1 MKLRTRASL
10 AGASLL
16 VLASVA
22 PAYAQES
29 SGSSVLDEVVV
40 TAQKRV
46 QNLQDV
52 PIAVTAITA
61 EGLRS
66 NRIRN
71 VLDLNALVPNLRAAP
86 SAGGS
91 TLPSFTLRG
100 IQSTGA
106 IPGAEKQV
114 GMYIDGVYVGVAAG
128 SIFDLAYI
136 DQIEVMRGPQG
147 TLFGQNSTAGA
158 ISIHTPD
165 PTGEFGAKVD
175 FTYGNYDQL
184 RTGVQLNL
192 PTMGSFSASLAYMH
206 SERRGDIRNL
216 GAGTTWDFRS
226 SPQSGY
232 GLQTSPKWL
241 GNDNVEAV
249 SAALRFD
256 PTDSFSATYKFYWV
270 DKETSPEGVG
280 LLGVDTTFLGG
291 LLNGLI
297 NNPATNRALLTPIGS
312 RRPDAANNWWAL
324 RTNTKNQGHVL
335 TARWNV
341 SESLTIKN
349 TFGYL
354 KSKLNNRGNQL
365 DGFGGVF
372 AAPGVPFVVLNN
384 VTHGRNKQWSNE
396 FQLNYD
402 SKFVTVTAGYLHY
415 DFKSVQGN
423 PPQLSNSYVFTA
435 MPGFRVP
442 VRTTITPTNHT
453 KADAVYAQGEFHVTP
468 QIDVVVGARHTW
480 DAKTGTA
487 DFPLL
492 PRTFTFKDQRP
503 SYSAGLNYKP
513 TGDILL
519 YGKYSTAYVAGGS
532 FSGFEWAPETAKS
545 WEAGFKSD
553 LLDRRLRLNL
563 SAFTVKYVN
572 MQFTTGG
579 ATLAAV
585 TGRPELAVLP
595 AVNAN
600 AGDARAKGFEFEA
613 TAVPVERLTL
623 GAGLGYTHFNYTRTT
638 GFLGPI
644 ALVQPHHRPKWTA
657 NLYAQ
662 YETQPVYGDAYLSF
676 RVDGAYRSKFHG
688 TSRDLSVQLAGKAE
702 VDSTWLVNSRIAL
715 TDLTI
720 SGSKVEISLWG
731 RNLTNNKN
739 VTFPVATPML
749 YSATWERAR
758 TYGVD
763 VTAAF

>member
-1 MKLRTRASL
+1 MSVRTHAAL
-10 AGASLL
+10 VGASLL
-16 VLASVA
+16 VLAAVA
-22 PAYAQES
+22 PAHAQTGQS
-29 SGSSVLDEVVV
+29 AVLEEVVV

-52 PIAVTAITA
+52 PVSVTALTQEA
-61 EGLRS
+61 LET

-114 GMYIDGVYVGVAAG
+114 GLYIDGLYVGVAAG

-147 TLFGQNSTAGA
+147 TLFGQNATAGA
-158 ISIHTPD
+158 ISIHTPN
-165 PTGEFGAKVD
+165 PTGEFGVKLSG
-175 FTYGNYDQL
+175 TYGNYDQIRAGFL
-184 RTGVQLNL
+184 LNL
-192 PTMGSFSASLAYMH
+192 PAMGPFSASVGYMH

-216 GAGTTWDFRS
+216 GAGTTWDFRG

-249 SAALRFD
+249 SAAVRFD
-256 PTDSFSATYKFYWV
+256 PTDSFTATYKFYWV
-270 DKETSPEGVG
+270 DKWTSPEGVG
-280 LLGVDTTFLGG
+280 LLGVDRTFAGGLIGG
-291 LLNGLI
+291 LLASPL
-297 NNPATNRALLTPIGS
+297 NPASRMTPIGD
-312 RRPDAANNWWAL
+312 RRPDAVNNWWNL
-324 RTNTKNQGHVL
+324 PTNTKNQGHIL
-335 TARWNV
+335 TAQWTV
-341 SESLTIKN
+341 SESLTLKN

-354 KSKLNNRGNQL
+354 KSRLNNRGNQL
-365 DGFGGVF
+365 DGLGGLFV
-372 AAPGVPFVVLNN
+372 APGVPFIVLNN
-384 VTHGRNKQWSNE
+384 VTTGRSKQWSNE
-396 FQLNYD
+396 FQINYD
-402 SKFVTVTAGYLHY
+402 SSFVTVTAGYLHY

-435 MPGFRVP
+435 MPGFVAP
-442 VRTTITPTNHT
+442 LRTTITPTNHT
-453 KADAVYAQGEFHVTP
+453 KSDAVYAQGEFHVTS
-468 QIDVVVGARHTW
+468 QLDAVIGARHTW
-480 DAKTGTA
+480 DKKSGTA

-492 PRTFTFKDQRP
+492 PRTFTFEDKRP

-513 TGDILL
+513 STDILL

-532 FSGFEWAPETAKS
+532 FSGFQWEPETAKS
-545 WEAGFKSD
+545 WEAGVKSD

-563 SAFTVKYVN
+563 SAFTVKYRN

-579 ATLAAV
+579 ATLAAI
-585 TGRPELAVLP
+585 TGRQELAVLP

-600 AGDARAKGFEFEA
+600 AGDARVKGFEFEG
-613 TAVPVERLTL
+613 TAVPIERLTL
-623 GAGLGYTHFNYTRTT
+623 GAGVGYTHFKYTRTT

-644 ALVQPHHRPKWTA
+644 DQVVGHHRPKWTM
-657 NLYAQ
+657 NLSAQ
-662 YETQPVYGDAYLSF
+662 YETTPVYGDAYLSF
-676 RVDGAYRSKFHG
+676 RADLAYRSKFEG
-688 TSRDLSVQLAGKAE
+688 TSRDLSPVLTNLAD
-702 VDSTWLVNSRIAL
+702 VDATWLLNGRIAL
-715 TDLTI
+715 SELAVA
-720 SGSKVEISLWG
+720 GHKAEISLWG

-739 VTFPVATPML
+739 VTFPVATPFL

-763 VTAAF
+763 VNFEF